1 MGNLDN
7 ILLFKTNFVTEV
19 DKAVLASLLKKA
31 GVNNW
36 HIDCEDCD
44 RVLRIVS
51 DCLQHQTIIK
61 LINDHG
67 YECCELT

>member
-7 ILLFKTNFVTEV
+7 ILLFKTNFETEA
-19 DKAVLASLLKKA
+19 DKEVLSNLLKKA
-31 GVNNW
+31 GVSNW

-51 DCLQHQTIIK
+51 DKIQHQTIIK

-67 YECCELT
+67 YDCCELT